1 MLALMRWA
9 VNLQNATQAQSI
21 ALPPSSHRHCYA
33 RFCGARRM
41 SQNLAELAET
51 AITALK
57 ALNTELKRQQSEWAM
72 SRYGK
77 HFAGN
82 GVSLSDNQ
90 MIELLTEIV
99 DYDEDPAGT
108 LQELAFEFED
118 DAGANEADYRYEEMR
133 SNELLDN

>member
-1 MLALMRWA
+1 MSRNLTQLA
-9 VNLQNATQAQSI
+9 Q
-21 ALPPSSHRHCYA
+21 
-33 RFCGARRM
+33 
-41 SQNLAELAET
+41 E
-51 AITALK
+51 AIDALK
-57 ALNTELKRQQSEWAM
+57 VLNTELKRQQREWAM

-133 SNELLDN
+133 SNELLTNS

>member
-1 MLALMRWA
+1 MTKSLTQLA
-9 VNLQNATQAQSI
+9 Q
-21 ALPPSSHRHCYA
+21 
-33 RFCGARRM
+33 
-41 SQNLAELAET
+41 E
-51 AITALK
+51 AIDALK
-57 ALNTELKRQQSEWAM
+57 VLNTELKRQQREWAM

-133 SNELLDN
+133 SNELLTNS

>member
-1 MLALMRWA
+1 
-9 VNLQNATQAQSI
+9 
-21 ALPPSSHRHCYA
+21 
-33 RFCGARRM
+33 M

-90 MIELLTEIV
+90 MIELLTEII
-99 DYDEDPAGT
+99 DYDDDPAGT
-108 LQELAFEFED
+108 LQETSIWQFGDPTLEQD
-118 DAGANEADYRYEEMR
+118 EADYRYEEMR
-133 SNELLDN
+133 SRELMENS

>member
-1 MLALMRWA
+1 
-9 VNLQNATQAQSI
+9 
-21 ALPPSSHRHCYA
+21 
-33 RFCGARRM
+33 M

-82 GVSLSDNQ
+82 GVSLSDHQ

-133 SNELLDN
+133 SNELLTNS